1 MNKAT
6 TAVLA
11 AGVVLGAAWGGA
23 GVAAAGNSVAPGSPE
38 GAVTISA
45 KNLGHCKV
53 EFEIVNKT
61 NITSYT
67 IDWRIDDEEG
77 EAGREIPGVGPYY
90 RTGGLS
96 AKVQAGQ
103 PSYPDG
109 GIAEG
114 DNTADNR
121 VLRSDLDPT
130 PATYVRDLKDL
141 PYPGTYSGSPIPN
154 PDADTH
160 KVAYRM
166 VLGPPGNNGQT
177 TTEQPE
183 WIGDRQWR
191 EVTVTGCNS
200 PEPSGSLDTGS
211 LDSGSLDLGSLFG

>member
-11 AGVVLGAAWGGA
+11 AAIGMGAAWAGA
-23 GVAAAGNSVAPGSPE
+23 GVADAGPVAPGEPE
-38 GAVTISA
+38 GAVVFSA
-45 KNLGHCKV
+45 KNLGNCKV
-53 EFEIVNKT
+53 EFEILNKT

-67 IDWRIDDEEG
+67 IDWRIDDE
-77 EAGREIPGVGPYY
+77 AGRDIGVGFDIY
-90 RTGGLS
+90 RTGGIS
-96 AKVQAGQ
+96 AKVQEGQ

-114 DNTADNR
+114 DNTAQNR
-121 VLRSDLDPT
+121 VLRSDLEQT
-130 PATYVRDLKDL
+130 KATYVRDLKNLPGPPAWNPDL
-141 PYPGTYSGSPIPN
+141 PN

-160 KVAYRM
+160 KVSYRM

-177 TTEQPE
+177 PDEKPE
-183 WIGDRQWR
+183 WLGDRQWR

-200 PEPSGSLDTGS
+200 PIPDPGGSLDFGS
-211 LDSGSLDLGSLFG
+211 LDFGS